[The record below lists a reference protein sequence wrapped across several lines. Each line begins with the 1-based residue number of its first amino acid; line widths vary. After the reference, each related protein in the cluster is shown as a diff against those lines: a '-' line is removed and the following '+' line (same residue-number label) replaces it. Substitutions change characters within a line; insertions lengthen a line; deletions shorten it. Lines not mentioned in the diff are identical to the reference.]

1 MILKRPLC
9 PDRIRKPP
17 AGFGWLDHR
26 LVRDGYI
33 ELVSHP
39 AAALY
44 LFLVT
49 VADARGLSYYS
60 DDSVMKRLCMDSA
73 TLDQARRDLVAIG
86 LIAYGKPLYQV
97 LALDGHFEPALRQG
111 GASRSPAVAEPPGTT
126 SVYRPAEKP
135 SYGTDNTPSTG
146 TAANLSGRGGM
157 QSVKE
162 ILKTIM
168 EEPQ

>member
-1 MILKRPLC
+1 MILKRLLC

-17 AGFGWLDHR
+17 AGFNWLDHR

-33 ELVSHP
+33 ELCSHP

-73 TLDQARRDLVAIG
+73 TLDQARRNLVSIG
-86 LIAYGKPLYQV
+86 LIAYQKPLYQV
-97 LALDGHFEPALRQG
+97 LALDGRFEPA
-111 GASRSPAVAEPPGTT
+111 PVAET
-126 SVYRPAEKP
+126 SDVTSAYRPARKP
-135 SYGTDNTPSTG
+135 SYRTG
-146 TAANLSGRGGM
+146 TKPSGRGGM
-157 QSVKE
+157 QSVQE

-168 EEPQ
+168 ENPK